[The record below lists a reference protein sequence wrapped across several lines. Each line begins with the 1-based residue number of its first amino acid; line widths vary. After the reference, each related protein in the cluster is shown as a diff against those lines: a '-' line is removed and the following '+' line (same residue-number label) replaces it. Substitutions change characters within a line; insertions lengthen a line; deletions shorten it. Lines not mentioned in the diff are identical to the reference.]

1 MGTVPSFLKPG
12 QRAESPTALGEDV
25 RIRSM
30 RLGVISGLVVLVML
44 VSTALSTPVT
54 TNAKAQGT
62 STLRVGFL
70 ANIESLN
77 PFTGINDADYF
88 LYGLVYDYLFAL
100 DEDGNP
106 LPDLAISAV
115 NDTGGQNWTYTLRPG
130 VLWHDGTPLTARD
143 VAFSVNYQV
152 GSGFVL
158 WAYEPYLNRVVP
170 CPNDLVEGGS
180 SCGANVTDWTSPKP
194 SHVTIHFDLPFVPGK
209 SLYFPIIQWKQ
220 WCNAPDVRHCVVS
233 PSAAQGG
240 TGNPYQN
247 LNPIGTGPF
256 KADAGIGNDWVNG
269 QPLLLHKNTN
279 YHLYVPHVDDM
290 YLVSGVSD
298 VTLVQSLR
306 TGDIDVAEVTPGG
319 YDALAGISGVGR
331 QEYLL
336 STQYWIEIGFQQRN
350 APNANNLNPAR
361 WDQNVRRALAMAT
374 NKDAIIRSD
383 FLGKGDR
390 GATLMSPISPYWWYN
405 PATDPSVNLTY
416 NVAAANALLDA
427 AHYTA
432 QCTGKPG
439 IRAADRD
446 IPVDANGVPGVVPV
460 GTCLSF
466 KGGVRQEYPQEQ
478 AAGRDIVTMWRQV
491 GVEVTDRRRNPGTF
505 EVMLESALEEA
516 TYTTQTIDVY
526 IWYWSGDPDPNY
538 LLSIESGYTLDGWN
552 DNYWDNQSYN
562 QLYVQHLA
570 AFDPAQ
576 RAQIVRDAQEVHYK
590 SAVYIILIYPYGEW
604 AYREDKFEGWGD
616 WTAHP
621 YRQLNAFFTAP
632 PLFRDLA
639 PVQTSVPV
647 PDVTLADS
655 SGRPS
660 QHVTISGTIQDTVAG
675 TWQMDFGDSSPLGT
689 GTYSAPGATVTQLHT
704 YASEGLYTV
713 RLTANNGQAET
724 TAIGHVTITAVGN
737 LAPDRVALG
746 ADVTSGLPGTRVNF
760 TLSGH
765 DEEGGTLTF
774 RINYGDGTSDTRTET
789 NVAANVTTTVTFSH
803 VYPSAGSFI
812 AKGNVSDGQASSS
825 EARVTVTIRS
835 PSPPPSGGVDTRIIG
850 AGIAVALVAIAAVA
864 VLMRRRA
871 RKKEETLGPPP
882 PPK

>member
-1 MGTVPSFLKPG
+1 MGVRRLRGGVP
-12 QRAESPTALGEDV
+12 
-25 RIRSM
+25 IRSV
-30 RLGVISGLVVLVML
+30 GIGAISGLVVLVML
-44 VSTALSTPVT
+44 VSTAFSTPLT

-106 LPDLAISAV
+106 LPDLAVSAV
-115 NDTGGQNWTYTLRPG
+115 NDTGGHDWTYTLRTG

-152 GSGFVL
+152 GSGFIL

-180 SCGANVTDWTSPKP
+180 NCGANVTDWNTAKP
-194 SHVTIHFDLPFVPGK
+194 RQVTIHFDLPFVPGK

-220 WCNAPDVRHCVVS
+220 WCDAPDVKHCTVS

-240 TGNPYQN
+240 TGNPFQN

-256 KADAGIGNDWVNG
+256 MADAGIGNAWVNG
-269 QPLLLHKNTN
+269 QPLLLHRNPN
-279 YHLYVPHVDDM
+279 YHLYVPHIDDM

-319 YDALAGISGVGR
+319 YEALAGIPGVGR

-336 STQYWIEIGFQQRN
+336 STQYWIELGFQQRN
-350 APNANNLNPAR
+350 APNANSLNPAR

-374 NKDAIIRSD
+374 NKDALIRTD

-405 PATDPSVNLTY
+405 PASDPSVNLTY
-416 NVAAANALLDA
+416 NVTAANALLDSA
-427 AHYTA
+427 GYTA
-432 QCTGKPG
+432 QCAGNPS
-439 IRAADRD
+439 IRAAARD
-446 IPVDANGVPGVVPV
+446 IPVDANGVPGVVPQ

-491 GVEVTDRRRNPGTF
+491 GVDITDRRGNSGTF
-505 EVMLESALEEA
+505 EVMLESALETA
-516 TYTTQTIDVY
+516 TYTTQTIDIY

-552 DNYWDNQSYN
+552 DNYWDNQTYN

-570 AFDPAQ
+570 AFDPAE
-576 RAQIVRDAQEVHYK
+576 RAQIVRQAQEVHYK

-604 AYREDKFEGWGD
+604 AYREDKFKGWGD

-632 PLFRDLA
+632 PLFRELA
-639 PVQTSVPV
+639 PTQTSVPV
-647 PDVTLADS
+647 PDITLADS

-660 QHVTISGTIQDTVAG
+660 QPITIAGTIQDTIAG
-675 TWQMDFGDSSPLGT
+675 TWKMDFGDGSAPAT
-689 GTYSAPGATVTQLHT
+689 GAYSAAGTTVTQTHT
-704 YASEGLYTV
+704 YASEDVYTA
-713 RLTANNGQAET
+713 RLTADNGQANW
-724 TAIGHVTITAVGN
+724 TAIGHVTVTSVGN
-737 LAPDRVALG
+737 LAPDRVALV
-746 ADVTSGLPGTRVNF
+746 ADATAGPPGKLVNF

-765 DEEGGTLTF
+765 DAEGGTLTF
-774 RINYGDGTSDTRTET
+774 RIDFGDGTGDMRTQT
-789 NVAANVTTTVTFSH
+789 GVAANVSTTVAFNHTYS
-803 VYPSAGSFI
+803 SAGSFI
-812 AKGNVSDGQASSS
+812 AEGNVSDGQSTSS
-825 EARVTVTIRS
+825 ESRVTITIQS
-835 PSPPPSGGVDTRIIG
+835 PTLPPSGIDTRIIG
-850 AGIAVALVAIAAVA
+850 AAVAVALVAIATVA
-864 VLMRRRA
+864 VLVRRRA
-871 RKKEETLGPPP
+871 RKKEETLEPPP
-882 PPK
+882 PPPPSK